1 MIKDNSSAVDFYLN
15 EVRVFKYVIRDVVVG
30 FIHDVFCHILYYSIE
45 SIFKEINDRKQVVH

>member
-15 EVRVFKYVIRDVVVG
+15 EVRVFKYVIRDVVG